1 MEKIKVLW
9 SRDAL
14 RDLDEAY
21 EYISKDSLASA
32 KGIIERIEIL
42 LESLAVHPKLGRIGR
57 VKGTRELVVT
67 GTPFILPYVIDK
79 EEEGIAR
86 IIILGVRHG
95 SRRWPGGF
103 S

>member
-1 MEKIKVLW
+1 MEKIRVLW

-21 EYISKDSLASA
+21 EYISRDSPTSA

-42 LESLAVHPKLGRIGR
+42 LESLSAHPKLGRIGR

-79 EEEGIAR
+79 DDGGKER
-86 IIILGVRHG
+86 IIILGVRHA

>member
-1 MEKIKVLW
+1 MKVLW

-14 RDLDEAY
+14 RDLDEAH
-21 EYISKDSLASA
+21 EFIAKDNPRAA
-32 KGIIERIEIL
+32 KGIIERFEAL
-42 LESLAVHPKLGRIGR
+42 LESLSIHPKLGRVGR

-79 EEEGIAR
+79 QR

-95 SRRWPGGF
+95 ARRWPKGFYGGQ
-103 S
+103 